1 MFGHALI
8 RDAVYGSLPG
18 SRRRLLHGAA
28 AALYRNT
35 DPVLRARHLAHAG
48 DEEAAAA
55 HIDAVHHLMQA
66 FRFDQAAALA
76 QEGLSLTHAHDL
88 AHVLCRLA
96 GEALSRAGQM
106 SQARA
111 LLLRALESAT
121 TNRER
126 ALTLLELSRVQA
138 VLDEPEPALQSLA
151 EAQSAARAAGEASL
165 EGDIRFQRGNVLFNL
180 ARLDDCL
187 QSHRSLADDARRS
200 GSVRHEALAEGGLGD
215 AYYLRGRMITAHRH
229 FARCVEL
236 ARARGLGQLI
246 PANLGMQA
254 WTAFYCNRLP
264 EAIPL
269 AEEALGLAR
278 ERFDTHSE
286 GIVYG
291 ILGPMLLTRGDLEQA
306 REIGERGRHLAR
318 RIGSPRFLAD
328 SLWVLGEVHGVMGD
342 REHAARFAREALEA
356 LGDIGLPYAGA
367 VVLGI
372 LARFTD
378 DAAERRDCI
387 ARGER
392 LLTGSTMSHNV
403 LQFHQSAIE
412 AWLAQ
417 HDWGRVEH
425 HAQALAEYTREEP
438 LPWSEFYRRR
448 ACALAAAGRGH
459 ADADLECELSALLE
473 TGRDAELNI
482 ALPDIAQA
490 LRVMRES
497 MRRSPF
503 ADI

>member
-1 MFGHALI
+1 
-8 RDAVYGSLPG
+8 
-18 SRRRLLHGAA
+18 
-28 AALYRNT
+28 
-35 DPVLRARHLAHAG
+35 
-48 DEEAAAA
+48 
-55 HIDAVHHLMQA
+55 
-66 FRFDQAAALA
+66 
-76 QEGLSLTHAHDL
+76 
-88 AHVLCRLA
+88 
-96 GEALSRAGQM
+96 
-106 SQARA
+106 
-111 LLLRALESAT
+111 
-121 TNRER
+121 
-126 ALTLLELSRVQA
+126 
-138 VLDEPEPALQSLA
+138 
-151 EAQSAARAAGEASL
+151 
-165 EGDIRFQRGNVLFNL
+165 
-180 ARLDDCL
+180 
-187 QSHRSLADDARRS
+187 
-200 GSVRHEALAEGGLGD
+200 
-215 AYYLRGRMITAHRH
+215 
-229 FARCVEL
+229 
-236 ARARGLGQLI
+236 
-246 PANLGMQA
+246 
-254 WTAFYCNRLP
+254 
-264 EAIPL
+264 
-269 AEEALGLAR
+269 
-278 ERFDTHSE
+278 
-286 GIVYG
+286 
-291 ILGPMLLTRGDLEQA
+291 MLLTRGDLEQA

-318 RIGSPRFLAD
+318 RIGSPRYLAD

-342 REHAARFAREALEA
+342 REHAVRFAREALEA
-356 LGDIGLPYAGA
+356 LGDVGLPYAGA

-417 HDWGRVEH
+417 QDWDRVEH

-459 ADADLECELSALLE
+459 TDAELECELSALLE